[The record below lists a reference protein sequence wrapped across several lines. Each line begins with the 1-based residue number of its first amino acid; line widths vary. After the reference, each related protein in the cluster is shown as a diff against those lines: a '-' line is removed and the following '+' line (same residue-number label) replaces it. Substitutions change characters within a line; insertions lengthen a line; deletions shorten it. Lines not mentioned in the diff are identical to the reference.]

1 MFKKKL
7 SKKELTELKKLT
19 ELEMQYKVIGSMF
32 EAQKNSFIRSILPKY
47 GVEPKDNYEI
57 NIENGKIKKVVNKDK
72 GK

>member
-32 EAQKNSFIRSILPKY
+32 EAQKNSFIEVFYLNM
-47 GVEPKDNYEI
+47 E
-57 NIENGKIKKVVNKDK
+57 
-72 GK
+72 